1 MLNHT
6 KLHSYQRSLMM
17 LKALQVRM
25 PKWRLPSGAKDQI
38 QRAMISVLLNQAE
51 GCGKMTAKDKCKFF
65 SIARGS
71 LLEVGAGLDVAEALC
86 ELTAADNQNLQSEL
100 LIIAKQ
106 LSKLIRATMERFPN
120 PSLNLNLNRNSVS

>member
-17 LKALQVRM
+17 LKALQARM
-25 PKWRLPSGAKDQI
+25 PKWRLPAGAKDQI

-71 LLEVGAGLDVAEALC
+71 LLEVGADLDVAEVLG
-86 ELTAADNQNLQSEL
+86 ELTPTENHHLQSEL
-100 LIIAKQ
+100 LIIAKM
-106 LSKLIRATMERFPN
+106 LSKLIRVTVEGA
-120 PSLNLNLNRNSVS
+120 S

>member
-1 MLNHT
+1 MCP
-6 KLHSYQRSLMM
+6 SAV
-17 LKALQVRM
+17 AL
-25 PKWRLPSGAKDQI
+25 DQI

-71 LLEVGAGLDVAEALC
+71 LLEVGAGLDIAEVLG

-106 LSKLIRATMERFPN
+106 LSKLIRTTMERFP
-120 PSLNLNLNRNSVS
+120 